1 MVKIRD
7 VGSFGFGLLWMFPLI
22 FSIYYGLVYGLN
34 LQLELYAFI
43 LFFIGIVIVLSS
55 IMEHKTTILDILSG
69 IGILIIVCIWIIT
82 QNTPLSSKDVV
93 FGIMIAITALIVGIL
108 THLGI
113 LREKKDDIIN

>member
-1 MVKIRD
+1 
-7 VGSFGFGLLWMFPLI
+7 MFPLI